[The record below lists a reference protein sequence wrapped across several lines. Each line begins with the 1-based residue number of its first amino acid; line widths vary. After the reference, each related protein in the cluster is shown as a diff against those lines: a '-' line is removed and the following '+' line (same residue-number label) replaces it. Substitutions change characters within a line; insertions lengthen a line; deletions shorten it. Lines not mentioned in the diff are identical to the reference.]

1 MQLDL
6 LPVLLFLSS
15 SAALEARARG
25 TSGAKER
32 LAGVPSRRKN
42 NSQGRHNASAAAWLQ
57 SQRKRDASCS
67 SPPLESANLWCSCDG
82 KSGRRIGRW
91 NDRPERLL
99 RSQGPRSRHQIRRT
113 PTNILAPTCGEKPE
127 ILKQNLG
134 AVTAFQRLNGR
145 LVFQDL
151 EDETYVLVLG

>member
-1 MQLDL
+1 M
-6 LPVLLFLSS
+6 
-15 SAALEARARG
+15 
-25 TSGAKER
+25 R
-32 LAGVPSRRKN
+32 LARHLPLIQQTAGVN
-42 NSQGRHNASAAAWLQ
+42 VGG
-57 SQRKRDASCS
+57 
-67 SPPLESANLWCSCDG
+67 E
-82 KSGRRIGRW
+82 SGRRIGRW